1 MTALSQNNRLIQ
13 ITTPLGKDAM
23 IVSELTGDEYIS
35 DLFHFHLD
43 LYSDNHEIA
52 QKDLLG
58 KDVTISLQSE
68 KTKES
73 RFIHGYINHLAMLD
87 VNDEGLRRYRAE
99 VVPGLWFTT
108 LGAKNRIFQKKT
120 ADKIIE
126 EVLKEYSKVVSF
138 KLNTKGKF
146 AEREYCVQFEETD
159 FAFVSRL
166 LAEEGISYYFTHKD
180 GEHELIFVDD
190 AQDFVDSGAA
200 KAEYDGGGVQPDI
213 PSVHSW
219 QRTFNYHTNAFEF
232 RDYSENTTS
241 KDHKQTVKT
250 KSDLNKIAGLTTQG
264 YGAFHLQPE
273 GDSEHTLVDAK
284 SKSFAENSME
294 AVEAGF
300 DVAQGTSNIIALSAG
315 ARFELDHP
323 ISSETGKYLITH
335 LSIIARDGNG
345 ESTQNSNRF
354 SCVPSDTLV
363 RPRHDAYRRQVHAPQ
378 VATVTE
384 VKATGSDSSKD
395 TFTQVKV
402 TFPWNSEQNS
412 CWVRVV
418 QQFAGKGWGANFVP
432 RIDQE
437 VVISYINGDPDRPL
451 VTGAVY
457 NGTNAGPNYTSTQ
470 SGWKTMI
477 KDSEFNE
484 LRFDDKKGSEEIYME
499 AGKDH
504 NWIIHNDQ
512 TGTVENDQTVTVKND
527 QKLTVEQNRTATVSK
542 GNDSLT
548 VSKGN
553 QTTKVDSG
561 NHSLKVSKGTST
573 IDAMGAIKITSKT
586 SIELKV
592 GANSIKIDQTGVQ
605 IKGTMLKAKASAIGE
620 VSAGGILTV
629 KGALTKIN

>member
-13 ITTPLGKDAM
+13 ISTPLGKDAM
-23 IVSELTGDEYIS
+23 IVSELSGDEFIS
-35 DLFHFHLD
+35 DLFRFSVE
-43 LYSDNHEIA
+43 LYSDHHDVA

-58 KDVTISLQSE
+58 KDVTLSLHSDKS
-68 KTKES
+68 KTP
-73 RFIHGYINHLAMLD
+73 RYIHGYVNHLAMLD
-87 VNDEGLRRYRAE
+87 INDEGLRRYRIE

-108 LGAKNRIFQKKT
+108 LAAKNRIFQKKS

-126 EVLKEYSKVVSF
+126 EVLKEYSKIINF
-138 KLNTKGKF
+138 KLKTKGKF

-159 FAFVSRL
+159 FTFISRL

-180 GEHELIFVDD
+180 GEHELILVND
-190 AQDFVDSGAA
+190 AQDFADSGAD
-200 KAEYDGGGVQPDI
+200 KADYDGGGVQPDI

-219 QRTFNYHTNAFEF
+219 LRTYNYHTNAFEF
-232 RDYSENTTS
+232 RDYSENATS
-241 KDHKQTVKT
+241 KDHKQNIKT
-250 KSDLNKIAGLTTQG
+250 KSPLNTVSGLTTQG

-273 GDSEHTLVDAK
+273 GDSGHTLADAM
-284 SKSFAENSME
+284 SKAFAQNSME
-294 AVEAGF
+294 AVEGGF
-300 DVAQGTSNIIALSAG
+300 DVAQGTSNITALFAG
-315 ARFELDHP
+315 GRFELEHP
-323 ISSETGKYLITH
+323 IASETGKYLVTH
-335 LSIIARDGNG
+335 LSISAKDGNG
-345 ESTQNSNRF
+345 EATVNSNHF
-354 SCVPSDTLV
+354 ACVPSDVLV
-363 RPRHDAYRRQVHAPQ
+363 RPRHDAFRRQIHAPQ
-378 VATVTE
+378 IATVKE
-384 VKATGSDSSKD
+384 VKATASDSSKD
-395 TFTQVKV
+395 PMTQVKV

-432 RIDQE
+432 RVDQE

-457 NGTNAGPNYTSTQ
+457 NGSNDGPNFTSTQ

-504 NWIIHNDQ
+504 NWLIHNDQ
-512 TGTVENDQTVTVKND
+512 TGTVENDQTLTVKND
-527 QKLTVEQNRTATVSK
+527 QKLTVEQNRTATISK
-542 GNDSLT
+542 GNDALT

-605 IKGTMLKAKASAIGE
+605 IKGTMVKTKASAMGE

-629 KGALTKIN
+629 KGGLTKIN

>member
-1 MTALSQNNRLIQ
+1 MTALSQNKRLVQ
-13 ITTPLGKDAM
+13 ITTPAGKDAF
-23 IVSELTGDEYIS
+23 IVSELSGDEYIS
-35 DLFHFHLD
+35 DLFRYTLD
-43 LYSDNHEIA
+43 LYSDQHDIK

-58 KDVTISLQSE
+58 KDVTISILSE
-68 KTKES
+68 KSKKP
-73 RFIHGYINHLAMLD
+73 RYIHGYINHLAMLD
-87 VNDEGLRRYRAE
+87 VNDEGLRRYRIE
-99 VVPGLWFTT
+99 VVPGAWFTT
-108 LGAKNRIFQKKT
+108 LGAKNRIFQDKT

-126 EVLKEYSKVVSF
+126 EVLKEYSQVVTF
-138 KLNTKGKF
+138 KMKASGPF
-146 AEREYCVQFEETD
+146 AQREYCVQFEETD

-180 GEHELIFVDD
+180 GSHELVFVNDS
-190 AQDFVDSGAA
+190 QDYVDTGAE
-200 KAEYDGGGVQPDI
+200 KAVYDGGGVQPDT

-219 QRTFNYHTNAFEF
+219 QRTYNYHTNAFEF
-232 RDYSENTTS
+232 RDYSEYTTS
-241 KDHKQTVKT
+241 KDHKQLVKT
-250 KSDLNKIAGLTTQG
+250 NSELNKIKGLTTQG
-264 YGAFHLQPE
+264 YGAFHLE
-273 GDSEHTLVDAK
+273 GDAENTHKLVDTQ

-294 AVEAGF
+294 AVESDF
-300 DVAQGTSNIIALSAG
+300 DIAQGTSNITALGAG
-315 ARFELDHP
+315 GRFEIEHP
-323 ISSETGKYLITH
+323 VASETGKYLVTQLH
-335 LSIIARDGNG
+335 VIARDGNG
-345 ESTQNSNRF
+345 EDTHYSNRF
-354 SCVPSDTLV
+354 SCVPSDVLV
-363 RPRHDAYRRQVHAPQ
+363 RPKHESYRRQVHAPQ
-378 VATVTE
+378 VARVVE
-384 VKATGSDSSKD
+384 VKATSSESSKD
-395 TFTQVKV
+395 QYTQVKV
-402 TFPWNSEQNS
+402 EFPWNSEQSS

-432 RIDQE
+432 RLDQE

-457 NGTNAGPNYTSTQ
+457 NGTNEGPNYTDTQ
-470 SGWKTMI
+470 SGWKTAV
-477 KDSEFNE
+477 KDSKFNE

-504 NWIIHNDQ
+504 NWIVHNDQ
-512 TGTVENDQTVTVKND
+512 TGTVENDQT
-527 QKLTVEQNRTATVSK
+527 LTVQKNRTATVSK

-548 VSKGN
+548 ISKGN

-592 GANSIKIDQTGVQ
+592 GANTIKIDQSGVQ